1 MTALAA
7 LAAPRTPAPRLS
19 RWLLR
24 LHRPALYVF
33 TGLVV
38 VLAASL
44 LWLWGPLTDAA
55 AEGWRQWN
63 ACGDHPRCSYDQDA
77 ILRYKK
83 VYDVVTLAMFLIP
96 FLVAAWAGAALT
108 GGELENGTAE
118 LTWTQGV
125 TPARWLAAKLALPAA
140 LVTVGTGLLVLL
152 HHLMWSAGEGRVDT
166 QKSWYDTLTF
176 AVNGPGL
183 VGLALAGLVVGA
195 LAGLVVRRALA
206 ALGVAL
212 AAMAALWFAT
222 LSALPYLWPA
232 VTTTGDFDHGFSV
245 DGIHVDYGLVTSTGG
260 HVPAPDCG
268 YAGRETCEEV
278 YARLHAVG
286 IYNEYHPRSH
296 FWPLH
301 LVETGLLLALAA
313 LLSLLAFR
321 LLARRT
327 AVARPRG
334 EQPVRAREEA
344 AV

>member
-7 LAAPRTPAPRLS
+7 PAALRAPSPRLS

-33 TGLVV
+33 MGLVV
-38 VLAASL
+38 VLAAAL

-83 VYDVVTLAMFLIP
+83 VYDVTTLAMFLLP
-96 FLVAAWAGAALT
+96 FLVAAWAGGALT

-140 LVTVGTGLLVLL
+140 LVAAGTGLLVLL
-152 HHLMWSAGEGRVDT
+152 HHLMWSAGEGRIDT
-166 QKSWYDTLTF
+166 SKSWYDTLTF

-232 VTTTGDFDHGFSV
+232 VTTTGDLDSGFAV
-245 DGIHVDYGLVTSTGG
+245 DGLHVDYGLVTSTG
-260 HVPAPDCG
+260 HHIPVPVCNGSCEDA
-268 YAGRETCEEV
+268 YAK
-278 YARLHAVG
+278 LDAVG
-286 IYNEYHPRSH
+286 IYNDYHPRSH

-301 LVETGLLLALAA
+301 LMEAGLLLALAA
-313 LLSLLAFR
+313 LLTLLAFR
-321 LLARRT
+321 LLTRRT
-327 AVARPRG
+327 ATARP
-334 EQPVRAREEA
+334 REEA